1 MAFCMNCGTQLKEG
15 ALFCHECGSR
25 ADVNMMGG
33 QEMQPAP
40 GPAQSQPATP
50 QMNYLNGKADFEI
63 IQKEFVKML
72 SVKLDNGAFRYES
85 GAMYYMLGDLVIEA
99 NLPSA
104 GGFLK
109 SMVTKESVVKP
120 VIRGTGTAFLE
131 PTFGE
136 FTILELNDEEWIFDK
151 GAYYASDISLEVG
164 VFANKALQ
172 GLFSGEGF
180 FQTKVSGTGKVVV
193 LSSGPL
199 EEILLD
205 NTQLVVDGS
214 FAVARTA
221 GVQMQVSK
229 AAKGIFSSFTSGE
242 GIVNT
247 FTGQGKVLISPVFNR
262 YVSLMNYL
270 AAINRNVLTL
280 KK

>member
-164 VFANKALQ
+164 VLQ
-172 GLFSGEGF
+172 TKPCRTLLRRGF
-180 FQTKVSGTGKVVV
+180 FFRPKS
-193 LSSGPL
+193 
-199 EEILLD
+199 
-205 NTQLVVDGS
+205 
-214 FAVARTA
+214 VARAKWCFVLRPPRRNTA
-221 GVQMQVSK
+221 RQYPAGC
-229 AAKGIFSSFTSGE
+229 
-242 GIVNT
+242 
-247 FTGQGKVLISPVFNR
+247 
-262 YVSLMNYL
+262 
-270 AAINRNVLTL
+270 
-280 KK
+280 